1 MPQAQA
7 SDQERRLLRALAA
20 DPSRATATQRALYD
34 LMAHGLTVADACDAL
49 WHWIVED
56 RPVKRTLMHG
66 QDDGQPAFEIWPEL
80 VGRKFYCKFLVR
92 GNPLVQQ
99 LLLVVSAHPDDP
111 HSPSR
116 GSPS

>member
-1 MPQAQA
+1 VPKAQA
-7 SDQERRLLRALAA
+7 SDQERQLLRALAA
-20 DPSRATATQRALYD
+20 DPGQATATQRAIYD

-49 WHWIVED
+49 WHWIVEGM
-56 RPVKRTLMHG
+56 PVKRTRCTVRTRRG
-66 QDDGQPAFEIWPEL
+66 RFEIWPDL
-80 VGRKFYCKFLVR
+80 AGRKFYCKFLVR
-92 GNPLVQQ
+92 GNPLLRQ